1 MSARNI
7 SRDDRVQQLRA
18 AYKEAFD
25 EWAFAIT
32 RLQVLTRASAANE
45 CIREAQNRV
54 AEAYLSYRETRDLLA
69 AHLVNLRTIVA
80 KPAKIV
86 PFKTM
91 TSAAHQQ

>member
-7 SRDDRVQQLRA
+7 SRDVRVQQLRA

-32 RLQVLTRASAANE
+32 RLQVLTRASAASE
-45 CIREAQNRV
+45 YILEAQNRV

-69 AHLVNLRTIVA
+69 AHLVDLRSDVA
-80 KPAKIV
+80 RPAKIV
-86 PFKTM
+86 PFKTT
-91 TSAAHQQ
+91 TSAAHR